1 MIADKIQKYVARLI
15 KHVGNNKTY
24 ANDSFVRYIICWS
37 LSSVNS
43 DRRCQTI
50 LVSFNQKIP
59 LRQEITLLWQLMS
72 LMYPVKSYC
81 QNLLFLTQ
89 LLSTGDSSLSLFDLD
104 VFSLSHCN
112 FTIYKKHDYIFIV
125 FLRFCFFI
133 FSSFFCLFVCCFFA
147 GFTLYS
153 TVIPCCDT
161 VLLSPVVSWWLR
173 VSINKLKKS
182 DSIKLDDKVDFRKL
196 FFYQFDL
203 LSTNICNVF
212 FEKLGPALL

>member
-1 MIADKIQKYVARLI
+1 MKADKIQKYVARLI
-15 KHVGNNKTY
+15 KHVGNNKTC

-81 QNLLFLTQ
+81 QNLLFLIQ

-104 VFSLSHCN
+104 VLSSLFHCN
-112 FTIYKKHDYIFIV
+112 FTIYKKHDYILIV
-125 FLRFCFFI
+125 FYVFASLYSLF
-133 FSSFFCLFVCCFFA
+133 LFVCLLFFWPV
-147 GFTLYS
+147 LH
-153 TVIPCCDT
+153 CT
-161 VLLSPVVSWWLR
+161 VLLSPVVSW
-173 VSINKLKKS
+173 
-182 DSIKLDDKVDFRKL
+182 
-196 FFYQFDL
+196 
-203 LSTNICNVF
+203 
-212 FEKLGPALL
+212 